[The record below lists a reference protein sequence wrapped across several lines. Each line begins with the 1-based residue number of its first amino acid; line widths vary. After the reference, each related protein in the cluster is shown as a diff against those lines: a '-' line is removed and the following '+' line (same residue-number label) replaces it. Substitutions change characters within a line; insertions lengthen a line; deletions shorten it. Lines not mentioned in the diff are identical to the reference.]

1 MKKFI
6 LIVTSSILTTGLI
19 SCSTDNSPQPEPM
32 PKIQNSA
39 TLKTGWVQSSLKLS
53 AAGSF
58 VPTLFDNAIFT
69 ADNDGY
75 IYKLDPT
82 DGSIISEFHVSRDL
96 SSGTGV
102 SGGVVF
108 VTTKDAYLLAID
120 KGTGKVRW
128 QAQLP
133 TVSIEAPQATSD
145 IVIVRTND
153 AEVLAFNINDGT
165 PVWSYQK
172 PIPPLTLRVQ
182 NTFQVIGNEVVAIGL
197 PGGKLA
203 LLNLHTGTPIWE
215 NYIAVPEGATDLDK
229 ITDIGMRP
237 VLDNKIMCVASYNGK
252 IACLDAISSNVIWQ
266 KKFSTAQGLV
276 IDQQNVYAVSQDG
289 VIYAFDKATGAQIW
303 QNKTMQYRS
312 MSIPALLGNGV
323 LVIDNDGYVHLFN
336 RNDGQEMARI
346 STSLSGGVSYPTV
359 RDNGVVYQSAGGYVA
374 LIKNY

>member
-6 LIVTSSILTTGLI
+6 LIITSSIIATGLI

-39 TLKTGWVQSSLKLS
+39 TLKSGWVQSSLKLC

-82 DGSIISEFHVSRDL
+82 DGSIINEFHVSRDL

-120 KGTGKVRW
+120 KGTGKIRW

-215 NYIAVPEGATDLDK
+215 NYIAIPEGATDLDK

-276 IDQQNVYAVSQDG
+276 IDEQNVYAVSQDG

-323 LVIDNDGYVHLFN
+323 LVVDNDGYVHMFN

-346 STSLSGGVSYPTV
+346 STSLSGGVSYPMV

>member
-6 LIVTSSILTTGLI
+6 LIITSSILATGLI

-39 TLKTGWVQSSLKLS
+39 TLKSGWVQSSLKLS

-69 ADNDGY
+69 ADDDGN

-82 DGSIISEFHVSRDL
+82 DGSIISEFEVHRDL

-108 VTTKDAYLLAID
+108 VTTKDAYLLAVD

-133 TVSIEAPQATSD
+133 TVSIEAPQATND

-182 NTFQVIGNEVVAIGL
+182 NTFQVIGNEVVVVGL

-215 NYIAVPEGATDLDK
+215 NYIAIPEGATDLDK

-237 VLDNKIMCVASYNGK
+237 VLDNKTMCVASYNGK

-266 KKFSTAQGLV
+266 KKFSTTQGLV
-276 IDQQNVYAVSQDG
+276 IDEQNVYAVSQDG

-312 MSIPALLGNGV
+312 MSIPAILGNGV
-323 LVIDNDGYVHLFN
+323 LVVDNDGYVHMFN

-346 STSLSGGVSYPTV
+346 STSLTGGVSYPVV
-359 RDNGVVYQSAGGYVA
+359 RDNGVIYQSAGGYVA